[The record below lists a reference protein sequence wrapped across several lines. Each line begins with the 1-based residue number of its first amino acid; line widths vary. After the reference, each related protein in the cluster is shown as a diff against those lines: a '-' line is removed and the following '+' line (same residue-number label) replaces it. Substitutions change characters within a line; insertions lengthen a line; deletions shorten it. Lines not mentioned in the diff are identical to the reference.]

1 MGRVP
6 LHKRLIFAVLFISTI
21 VLNAAPRSVFKG
33 FVRDENGEA
42 LMGANVLIKEL
53 YIGAATMVDG
63 SFSIKA
69 RPGKYT
75 VEITFIGYQTI
86 SDTIVIES
94 EQTLSRNYKMG
105 IEYFQIGGIVV
116 VADNKLMPSS
126 PETKTKILSGEI
138 EHLQASSLSDV
149 MKLVPGQRFEN
160 PGLQDKKQVS
170 IRASS
175 TDTDA
180 DRNALFGTQIVI
192 DNIPLSN
199 NANMQIDTKV
209 NTGTIDRTTENSGV
223 DLRQIPADNIAEVEV
238 IRGIPSAKYGDLTSG
253 IIKVKT
259 KAKRTDHRF
268 KYKYNLQNKELNV
281 GGGFQ
286 LFGQYLTYNVNW
298 ANSVRDIRIED
309 YDYTRVSGQLSHDVY
324 LFKNLYLMKNR
335 FYITRTFDEQ
345 GLREG
350 DLYQKEMYNRD
361 YIIRYNHNSQFIL
374 STNQRLDL
382 NYSFN
387 VDHQNSYVKKLITG
401 DNTYISDRLTEGT
414 QEGFYVQNFIGELW
428 VKGRAYNH
436 YANLEYDNQLY
447 LFNQGH
453 KLVAGLSYR
462 LEGNN
467 GPGRIFDA
475 MTPPSINSLF
485 RDRPRRYDDI
495 PELKITS
502 LYLEDQIS
510 GRLGVDYQ
518 VNLGTRIEQYGSGDG
533 FIPHNHGLFINPRFN
548 IVLKFGENFQWRT
561 GYGTTSKAPSLSMLY
576 PNRIYLDVDDINKYY
591 SADSNQV
598 VVSTYIYDRSNP
610 DLKGSRQIKR
620 ESSLDLKVGD
630 LGFTLTGYSNSYFN
644 GFATPNKFTIFQ
656 YKYDYPNWP
665 DMSGKVMYDSVYTT
679 YSKYTNSQNSHSQGV
694 ELSVQTAPFSPL
706 DIRLRIEAAYN
717 FTSSDK
723 KDNDYASVYRYDNNL
738 HKYILPFWNIVN
750 LRSDNLLINYRAEFK
765 IKDLGA
771 WVTLEAQQVVLDRD
785 WYTGLDDSLA
795 VGYLT
800 AAGEMVRIPEQDRGN
815 DVYKNYRRV
824 YEDYWHGRE
833 NQKNVWLFN
842 LRVSKALLRGTEVS
856 FYVNNFFNYHPLY
869 RRQRVSSGTK
879 SYTML
884 NPDLFFGVEFSGK
897 VDRLFGGHHGK

>member
-1 MGRVP
+1 MDES
-6 LHKRLIFAVLFISTI
+6 RLKKYLLFAVLLISSML
-21 VLNAAPRSVFKG
+21 LNAESRSVFKG

-53 YIGAATMVDG
+53 YIGTATTVDG
-63 SFSIKA
+63 SFLIKLK
-69 RPGKYT
+69 PGNYT
-75 VEITFIGYQTI
+75 VEITFIGFQAITDSI
-86 SDTIVIES
+86 HIDAGE
-94 EQTLSRNYKMG
+94 TLSRNYRMG
-105 IEYFQIGGIVV
+105 IEYFRIGGIVV

-170 IRASS
+170 IRVSS

-180 DRNALFGTQIVI
+180 DRNALFGTQVVI

-199 NANMQIDTKV
+199 NANMQLDTKV

-253 IIKVKT
+253 IIRVKT
-259 KAKRTDHRF
+259 KAKRKDHRF
-268 KYKYNLQNKELNV
+268 KYKYNLQNKELNI

-286 LFGQYLTYNVNW
+286 VFGQYLTYNVNW
-298 ANSVRDIRIED
+298 ANSIRDIRIDD

-350 DLYQKEMYNRD
+350 DLYQTEMYNRD
-361 YIIRYNHNSQFIL
+361 YVIRYNHNSQFIL

-382 NYSFN
+382 NYSYN
-387 VDHQNSYVKKLITG
+387 VNRQNSFVRKLVAG

-414 QEGFYVQNFIGELW
+414 QEGFYVQNYIGEMW

-436 YANLEYDNQLY
+436 FANLEYNNQMTL
-447 LFNQGH
+447 LDQGH
-453 KLVAGLSYR
+453 KIVAGLSYR

-467 GPGRIFDA
+467 GPGRIFDP

-495 PELKITS
+495 PELKIAS

-518 VNLGTRIEQYGSGDG
+518 INLGTRIEQYGSGGG
-533 FIPHNHGLFINPRFN
+533 FLPDNHGLFVNPRFN
-548 IVLKFGENFQWRT
+548 FVLKFSENLQWRT

-576 PNRIYLDVDDINKYY
+576 PNNIYLDVDDINEFY
-591 SADSNQV
+591 SPDSNRV
-598 VVSTYIYDRSNP
+598 VVSTYIYDCSNP
-610 DLKGSRQIKR
+610 DLRGSQQIKR

-644 GFATPNKFTIFQ
+644 GFASTDIHSIFQ

-665 DMSGKVMYDSVYTT
+665 DLSNKVMYDSVYTI
-679 YSKYTNSQNSHSQGV
+679 YSTFSNSQTSRSQGV

-706 DIRLRIEAAYN
+706 DIRLRVEAAYN
-717 FTSSDK
+717 FTRSEK
-723 KDNDYASVYRYDNNL
+723 KDYDYASVYRYDNNL
-738 HKYILPFWNIVN
+738 NKYILPFWNIVN
-750 LRSDNLLINYRAEFK
+750 LQSDNLLINYRAEFK
-765 IKDLGA
+765 IKDLG
-771 WVTLEAQQVVLDRD
+771 
-785 WYTGLDDSLA
+785 
-795 VGYLT
+795 
-800 AAGEMVRIPEQDRGN
+800 
-815 DVYKNYRRV
+815 
-824 YEDYWHGRE
+824 
-833 NQKNVWLFN
+833 
-842 LRVSKALLRGTEVS
+842 
-856 FYVNNFFNYHPLY
+856 
-869 RRQRVSSGTK
+869 
-879 SYTML
+879 
-884 NPDLFFGVEFSGK
+884 
-897 VDRLFGGHHGK
+897 